1 MQMEPTGQTLAHF
14 RQRYK
19 NSYSPVSS
27 VHDYL
32 RVFAAE
38 FKVKGVDAF
47 DLVAD
52 SYAPRA
58 YDAPVS
64 VDNKEIM
71 G

>member
-1 MQMEPTGQTLAHF
+1 
-14 RQRYK
+14 
-19 NSYSPVSS
+19 
-27 VHDYL
+27 
-32 RVFAAE
+32 
-38 FKVKGVDAF
+38 VDAF

-71 G
+71 GWVDFVMAPVALKHDVIYA